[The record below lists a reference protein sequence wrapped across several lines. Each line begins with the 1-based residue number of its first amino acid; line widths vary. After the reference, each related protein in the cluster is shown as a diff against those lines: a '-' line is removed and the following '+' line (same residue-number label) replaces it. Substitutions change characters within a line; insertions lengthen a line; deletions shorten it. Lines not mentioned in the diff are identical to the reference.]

1 MAGRVA
7 RYAKRTIVLG
17 GFLMLTAC
25 YHTITTTNLN
35 PGVVQ
40 TNAWAPAFIYALVP
54 AKVDAQAMCHGK
66 PIQSVESQA
75 SFLNMVV
82 GWITLGIFTPMSV
95 TVTCAG

>member
-1 MAGRVA
+1 M
-7 RYAKRTIVLG
+7 LG

-35 PGVVQ
+35 PGAKVS
-40 TNAWAPAFIYALVP
+40 NDWAPAFIYALVP
-54 AKVDAQAMCHGK
+54 AKVDAQAMCKGK
-66 PIQSVESQA
+66 PIQAVESQA

-82 GWITLGIFTPMSV
+82 GWITFGIFTPMTV